1 MNEAAYVGFAAE
13 SMAETKSRVEV
24 DCVSQEDAGLYEC
37 VASNT
42 KKVRKGGAQFGLF
55 SSETDLT
62 LAPAIYQ
69 TEMVAAEVRV
79 DSFGDSPECSPAP
92 AGSVGDR
99 LWKSKRRIAPRI
111 NQWISTY
118 MQVKGTE
125 AHLVCRTDH
134 DDADKTT
141 YWVGPDD
148 QAIEESE
155 KYRWAL

>member
-1 MNEAAYVGFAAE
+1 
-13 SMAETKSRVEV
+13 
-24 DCVSQEDAGLYEC
+24 
-37 VASNT
+37 
-42 KKVRKGGAQFGLF
+42 
-55 SSETDLT
+55 
-62 LAPAIYQ
+62 
-69 TEMVAAEVRV
+69 MVAAEVRV

-99 LWKSKRRIAPRI
+99 LWKSRRRIAPRI